1 MKKWISLLVFCLL
14 LAMVCGAV
22 ADYEGDWVYYHS
34 GEEAWIEQY
43 TGSDSNITIPA
54 ELGGVRITDIAAN
67 AFSDNQAIRNIVFEQ
82 GSSVTVIGAYA
93 FSHVT
98 YLQSISFPG
107 SLTSIY
113 TNAFFNCRNLT
124 SLTFPAGLTS
134 IGDLAFQFSGLKEV
148 RFLGNRFELENY
160 VFQGCNE
167 LKDVWF
173 PGTEAQWQNKIDGK
187 IPFHGMSSFPTIH
200 CHRTITYA
208 KAEHGS
214 IKGAT
219 GEYPGKT
226 VTVTVSP
233 DSGYEL
239 DTLTYTD
246 NGTEKPIAK
255 SGGKYT
261 FTVPEGDTT
270 VKATFK
276 VAPEATEKVT
286 LKKLKSVKLKAL
298 SAKKLQLTWKKLSKK
313 DQKKIQKI
321 QIQYSTD
328 KTFKTYK
335 TKWAKKTKS
344 SVKISGLKKN
354 TKYWVRIRA
363 YKKSGNIIYV
373 SKWVTKSKKTKKK

>member
-1 MKKWISLLVFCLL
+1 M
-14 LAMVCGAV
+14 
-22 ADYEGDWVYYHS
+22 
-34 GEEAWIEQY
+34 
-43 TGSDSNITIPA
+43 
-54 ELGGVRITDIAAN
+54 
-67 AFSDNQAIRNIVFEQ
+67 
-82 GSSVTVIGAYA
+82 
-93 FSHVT
+93 
-98 YLQSISFPG
+98 
-107 SLTSIY
+107 
-113 TNAFFNCRNLT
+113 
-124 SLTFPAGLTS
+124 TS
-134 IGDLAFQFSGLKEV
+134 IGGYAFCDCQNLSEC
-148 RFLGNRFELENY
+148 RFLGNRFEIGKY
-160 VFQGCNE
+160 VFIVCPY

-173 PGTEAQWQNKIDGK
+173 PGTETQWQSKTDGK
-187 IPFHGMSSFPTIH
+187 DLFGSSVSPTVH
-200 CHRTITYA
+200 CHRAITYA

-276 VAPEATEKVT
+276 VNPNATEKVT

-298 SAKKLQLTWKKLSKK
+298 SAKKIEVKWKKLSKK
-313 DQKKIQKI
+313 EQKKIQKI
-321 QIQYSTD
+321 EIQYSTD
-328 KTFKTYK
+328 KNFKTGVK
-335 TKWAKKTKS
+335 TRWAKKTKAS
-344 SVKISGLKKN
+344 YTIKGLKKN

-373 SKWVTKSKKTKKK
+373 SKWVTKNKKTKKK